1 MHVLLPPTKIKEL
14 LVAGMDLILQRLD
27 EVEATRQLE
36 QDVQA
41 EMAAVTTAGASASPA
56 VVAAAGS
63 RGRRTPSPAPGGRR
77 H

>member
-1 MHVLLPPTKIKEL
+1 MLLPPTKIKEL

-27 EVEATRQLE
+27 EVEANRQLE

-56 VVAAAGS
+56 AVAAAGS
-63 RGRRTPSPAPGGRR
+63 RGRRSPSPAPGGRR